1 MTLDFLKSFRRT
13 HQGQTIV
20 LCLGCFDLLHP
31 GHLRHLQA
39 ARSMG
44 DVLVVAVTS
53 DRYINKGL
61 GRPWFNQL
69 LRMEMVGALWCV
81 EYAFVNDYPTG
92 VEAIRALRPDI
103 FVKGQELESG
113 EDPTG
118 RFQKEVAAAKEVG
131 CEVRFTHE
139 ITFSS
144 TKLLE
149 IIIAKEK

>member
-1 MTLDFLKSFRRT
+1 MTLEILIKFRQSHRDEI
-13 HQGQTIV
+13 IV

-39 ARSMG
+39 ATKMG
-44 DVLVVAVTS
+44 DLVVVAVTS
-53 DRYINKGL
+53 DRYIKKGP
-61 GRPWFNQL
+61 GRPIFNEN
-69 LRMEMVGALWCV
+69 LRVEMVGALWCV
-81 EYAFVNDYPTG
+81 THAFVNDYPTG
-92 VEAIRALRPDI
+92 EQVIRALRPNV
-103 FVKGQELESG
+103 FVKGQELEKG
-113 EDPTG
+113 EDPTD

-144 TKLLE
+144 TKLLD

>member
-1 MTLDFLKSFRRT
+1 MTLDILKSFRRT
-13 HQGQTIV
+13 HQGQTLV

-31 GHLRHLQA
+31 GHLRHLQV

-44 DVLVVAVTS
+44 NVLVVAVTS
-53 DRYINKGL
+53 DRYINKGP
-61 GRPWFNQL
+61 GRPWFNQY
-69 LRMEMVGALWCV
+69 LRMELVGALWCV
-81 EYAFVNDYPTG
+81 TYAFVNDYPTG

-103 FVKGQELESG
+103 FVKGQELEKD

-118 RFQKEVAAAKEVG
+118 RFQREVAAAKEVG

-144 TKLLE
+144 TKLL
-149 IIIAKEK
+149 KEMND